1 MKKITLLS
9 VIALF
14 FMTAMSYAQGVT
26 TSSINGRVLD
36 NNGGPL
42 PGANIVATHVP
53 TGSVYGAVT
62 DFDGFYRITNMKSGG
77 PYNLSISYVGFEDFT
92 NNGFVLSLGESKRI
106 STTMAE
112 SANALDEIVI
122 TAQNNGVFNSNKTGS
137 ETSISQKEINSL
149 PTVSRSVADFARV
162 TPSAQLTEG
171 NDGFSISLG
180 GQNNRYNAVYID
192 GAVNNDVFGLAG
204 SGTNGGQTGVN
215 PFSIDAIE
223 SFQINLAPFD
233 VRQSGFSGGSINAV
247 TRSGSNKWEG
257 SVYGL
262 YRDESLAGK
271 TPTDLVNE
279 GDSREK
285 LDEFSALLY
294 GFRVGGPIIKDK
306 LFVFANYE
314 RQEEETPQ
322 PFTSSNYQGDIGQ
335 IADPNNPGQT
345 IFDQATFDNNINT
358 LTGFLQNQYGYNPGV
373 FNANTRTLDSD
384 KFNLRFDLNAGQ
396 NHKLYLRL
404 GVVQAENL
412 EARNSGN
419 RGIGFLN
426 GSEFFETNTYSG
438 AFEWNATLGPKYANN
453 LKIGYTAVRDDRD
466 PDGNPFPTVQINDG
480 AGSINFGAEPF
491 STANL
496 LDQDIFTI
504 NNNFEIFSGRHTVT
518 LGTNLEWA
526 SAKNLFFAFNFGSYE
541 FNDLTDF
548 LNSADPVNPALPI
561 EYQHGYSLVGD
572 GTVGD
577 ESAGSAD
584 FSTFQAGFYV
594 QDEVQVADNF
604 KLTGGIRVDLPY
616 YEDGPVNE
624 DFNTRTVGLLEAEG
638 KDLQGARVGQGLNGP
653 AMIAPRVGFNWDVFD
668 NNTTQVRG
676 GVGVFTSR
684 LPLVWP
690 GGTYN
695 NNGVTGGFTFRSGF
709 FGDPPPVFNPDVNQ
723 QFTDV
728 APGSGGLGGNID
740 LIARDF
746 KLPQVA
752 KYNIAVDQKLP
763 FWGLIASV
771 DFSYTDVLQDVFYEN
786 LNLKDAVGNYLG
798 ADNRPFYNR
807 GDEID
812 DTYGRIILLSNT
824 SEGNATNASFTLRK
838 PLENGFQGQISYA
851 YGESN
856 KVFDGTSSQNSSQWR
871 NLQTVNGKNANP
883 GASRSDFALGSR
895 ISANVSYEIEYGGD
909 FGGKTLIGLFYEG
922 AQSTPY
928 SFTYQDGGGRDLL
941 NDDSRDN
948 ALIYV
953 PANASEIIFAPITNG
968 DGDVVLS
975 AARQWEL
982 FNTFIENDDYLRTR
996 RGQYAE
1002 RNGARGPW
1010 NHIVDLRL
1018 LQDIYF
1024 KSGDKKHTL
1033 QLSFDI
1039 FNFTNL
1045 INKDW
1050 GVRKFVGG
1058 SVSPLRTVSTSDA
1071 TPEFNF
1077 ITSFLDFDEAGNV
1090 TGNDVEQID
1099 DFGLQSSRW
1108 QAQVGI
1114 RYIFN

>member
-42 PGANIVATHVP
+42 PGANIVATHIP

-77 PYNLSISYVGFEDFT
+77 PYNFAISYVGFEDYT
-92 NNGFVLSLGESKRI
+92 NNGFSLSLGESKRI
-106 STTMAE
+106 SITMAE

-137 ETSISQKEINSL
+137 ETSISERDINTL

-180 GQNNRYNAVYID
+180 GQNNRYNAIYID

-215 PFSIDAIE
+215 PFSVDAIE

-247 TRSGSNKWEG
+247 TRAGSNNWEG
-257 SVYGL
+257 SVYGF
-262 YRDESLAGK
+262 YRDESLAGE
-271 TPTDLVNE
+271 TPVDLVNE
-279 GDSREK
+279 GDERQE
-285 LDEFSALLY
+285 LDPFTSQTY
-294 GFRVGGPIIKDK
+294 GVRIGGPIIKDK
-306 LFVFANYE
+306 LFVFVNYE
-314 RQEEETPQ
+314 RQEDETPQ
-322 PFTSSNYQGDIGQ
+322 PFTFSNYTGNSSLED
-335 IADPNNPGQT
+335 
-345 IFDQATFDNNINT
+345 INT
-358 LTGFLQNQYGYNPGV
+358 LTNFLQSEFGYNPGI
-373 FNANTRTLDSD
+373 FDANTRTLDSD

-419 RGIGFLN
+419 RNIGFIN

-438 AFEWNATLGPKYANN
+438 AFEWNATFGPKYANN
-453 LKIGYTAVRDDRD
+453 LKIGYTRVSDDRD
-466 PDGNPFPTVQINDG
+466 PSGNPFPTVDIQDG
-480 AGSINFGAEPF
+480 AGTISFGAEPF

-496 LDQDIFTI
+496 LEQDIFTI

-526 SAKNLFFAFNFGSYE
+526 SAKNLFFAFNFGDYTFEDQFDDDGNLISSGLNQ
-541 FNDLTDF
+541 FLTGQD
-548 LNSADPVNPALPI
+548 ADVF
-561 EYQHGYSLVGD
+561 QHGYSLVGN
-572 GTVGD
+572 GAVGD

-584 FSTFQAGFYV
+584 FNTFQAGFYV
-594 QDEVQVADNF
+594 QDEVQIADNF

-616 YEDGPVNE
+616 YEDGPVND
-624 DFNTRTVGLLEAEG
+624 DFNTRTIPLLQAAG

-653 AMIAPRVGFNWDVFD
+653 AMIAPRLGFNWDVFD

-695 NNGVTGGFTFRSGF
+695 NNGVTGGFSFI
-709 FGDPPPVFNPDVNQ
+709 FGEPFQADVNQ
-723 QFTDV
+723 QTQV
-728 APGSGGLGGNID
+728 VPAGSGGVGGNID
-740 LIARDF
+740 LISRDF
-746 KLPQVA
+746 KLPQVS

-786 LNLKDAVGNYLG
+786 LNLGDPVGRYIG
-798 ADNRPFYNR
+798 ADNRPFYDR
-807 GDEID
+807 GAEID

-838 PLENGFQGQISYA
+838 PFQNGFQGQISYA

-856 KVFDGTSSQNSSQWR
+856 KIFDGTSSQNSSQWR
-871 NLQTVNGKNANP
+871 NIQTVNGKNSNLSAT
-883 GASRSDFALGSR
+883 RSDFALGSR
-895 ISANVSYEIEYGGD
+895 ISGNVSYEIEYGGE
-909 FGGKTLIGLFYEG
+909 FGGKSTIGLFYEG
-922 AQSTPY
+922 AQSSPY
-928 SFTYQDGGGRDLL
+928 SFTYREGRDLL

-948 ALIYV
+948 ALIYI
-953 PANASEIIFAPITNG
+953 PANAGEINFSG
-968 DGDVVLS
+968 D
-975 AARQWEL
+975 AAEQAQQWERL
-982 FNTFIENDDYLRTR
+982 NFLIENDEYLRDR
-996 RGQYAE
+996 RGEYAE
-1002 RNGARGPW
+1002 RNGSRGPW
-1010 NHIVDLRL
+1010 NHVVDLKF

-1033 QLSFDI
+1033 QLSIDI

-1045 INKDW
+1045 LNEDW
-1050 GVRKFVGG
+1050 GVRNFIRSNVQ
-1058 SVSPLRTVSTSDA
+1058 PLQTVSTSDS
-1071 TPEFNF
+1071 TPVF
-1077 ITSFLDFDEAGNV
+1077 SFVDSVLTYDDDGNP
-1090 TGNDVEQID
+1090 TGLNVEEVD

-1108 QAQVGI
+1108 QAQIGL